1 MRQEDPEFWSFFNA
15 LGKLVGLAFAVGCGL
30 LSIWSFTTDQM
41 DLTEK
46 FIAGSVS
53 ALISILGVLMIIA
66 KPTGPPD
73 TK

>member
-1 MRQEDPEFWSFFNA
+1 
-15 LGKLVGLAFAVGCGL
+15 
-30 LSIWSFTTDQM
+30 M

-46 FIAGSVS
+46 FIAGSLS